1 MNFSIKGIG
10 RAAWFCAALSASLSL
25 LALAACGGG
34 GGGNAGIG
42 AAMASTLGGI
52 NLVNGQAASAVIGQ
66 PDFTSSAT
74 GTTGTSFYAP
84 SGNVAVDPASGQL
97 YVSDVNNNRVEV
109 FGGIPSVNGASASFA
124 LGQNDLVSRVA
135 GVGASLMSGPIY
147 PAISGGKL
155 FFADF
160 RNNRVGI
167 YNTLPSGSPGAIDAV
182 VGQTGKTTNVSGCT
196 ASNLK
201 YPKAVAAANGKM
213 MVADAANNRV
223 LIWNAVPT
231 TDGAPADLV
240 LGQNGMTACYANASP
255 VAAPPTAS
263 TLSNPTAVWTDGTRL
278 AVSDTNNNRV
288 LIWNT
293 FPTANGQAADLVL
306 GQPDFISAA
315 SALSATGLNHPY
327 YGVFVDAADQL
338 FVADSIN
345 RRVLVWNSFPTAN
358 GQAADVVLGQ
368 PDFNT
373 AIPGVSATTMGVP
386 TGVFVSGSQLLVTDQ
401 GNNRVL
407 VY

>member
-1 MNFSIKGIG
+1 MNLSTKGYG
-10 RAAWFCAALSASLSL
+10 RAAWFCTALAVSLPL
-25 LALAACGGG
+25 LALSACGGG
-34 GGGNAGIG
+34 SGGAGIG
-42 AAMASTLGGI
+42 AAMASTLGGV

-66 PDFTSSAT
+66 PDFTSWGS
-74 GTTGTSFYAP
+74 GTTATSLYNPF
-84 SGNVAVDPASGQL
+84 GNVAVDPASGQL
-97 YVSDVNNNRVEV
+97 YVSDLNNNRIEV
-109 FGGIPSVNGASASFA
+109 FSSIPSVNGASASFA
-124 LGQNDLVSRVA
+124 LGQTDLVSKVA
-135 GVGASLMSGPIY
+135 GVSASMMSGPLN

-155 FFADF
+155 LFADF

-167 YNTLPSGSPGAIDAV
+167 YNTLPAGSPGSIDVV
-182 VGQTGKTTNVSGCT
+182 VGQTGKTTNISGCT

-201 YPKAVAAANGKM
+201 GPKAVAVANGKM
-213 MVADAANNRV
+213 VVADAFNNRV
-223 LIWNAVPT
+223 LIWNTVPT

-255 VAAPPTAS
+255 VAVPPTAS

-278 AVSDTNNNRV
+278 VVSDTNNNRV

-293 FPTANGQAADLVL
+293 FPTANGLAADLVL

-315 SALSATGLNHPY
+315 TALSATGFNHPY

-338 FVADSIN
+338 FVADSAN
-345 RRVLVWNSFPTAN
+345 RRVLVWNSFPVTN

-373 AIPGVSATTMGVP
+373 AIPGTSATTMSVPMGVY
-386 TGVFVSGSQLLVTDQ
+386 VSGSQVLVTDE
-401 GNNRVL
+401 GNNRIL